1 MNWRMKIMQKEY
13 SWAQGVESVN
23 TLFCSKICKRALI
36 KSSVNETPQR
46 EATDIKKLYLN
57 RQSIEGEPFFF
68 FWIILWVQ
76 DNPHLFPWHI
86 NKGPLSLPKVSIWVI
101 SIMITLAHRLKE
113 IHKSQHRPRE
123 KISLCH

>member
-1 MNWRMKIMQKEY
+1 MKIMQKEY

-68 FWIILWVQ
+68 F
-76 DNPHLFPWHI
+76 
-86 NKGPLSLPKVSIWVI
+86 LSLNPFKVIDSTGPSKV
-101 SIMITLAHRLKE
+101 
-113 IHKSQHRPRE
+113 
-123 KISLCH
+123 CHDGGEPGGEEMRRMMNLPCRTFRTRKKWGRGLR

>member
-1 MNWRMKIMQKEY
+1 MKIMQKEY

-68 FWIILWVQ
+68 SESYCESRTTPIYFPGIL
-76 DNPHLFPWHI
+76 I
-86 NKGPLSLPKVSIWVI
+86 KVPYHSP
-101 SIMITLAHRLKE
+101 
-113 IHKSQHRPRE
+113 KSQFG
-123 KISLCH
+123 